1 MDIAKIIRTLGYIV
15 YSILWSPVILL
26 ALVVT
31 LPMYIVISIRAEK
44 GIKAGLKIWFNTLAV
59 GIEHDMNFIETGE
72 W

>member
-15 YSILWSPVILL
+15 YSILWSPIILL
-26 ALVVT
+26 VLVVT
-31 LPMYIVISIRAEK
+31 LPMWIVIAIRAEQ
-44 GIKAGLKIWFNTLAV
+44 GIKAGLKSWFNALAT